1 MESNLQS
8 LLEEFL
14 DPEVAEPIIARAKE
28 LELTTKVKKLKG
40 RWHRETLR
48 KLIKDR
54 GNHCESCSLA
64 YEKDN
69 VKLTLDH
76 IIPRKV
82 LLDMN
87 LEEYYKDESNLQI
100 LCSKCNGKKASQL
113 DFSNPKTIAL
123 LEKYIA
129 LYKQQRLF

>member
-1 MESNLQS
+1 MENNLKQ

-14 DPEVAEPIIARAKE
+14 DPEVVEPIVERAKE

-54 GNHCESCSLA
+54 GDYCESCGVVGD
-64 YEKDN
+64 KHT
-69 VKLTLDH
+69 KLTLDH
-76 IIPRKV
+76 IIPRKI
-82 LLDMN
+82 LLD
-87 LEEYYKDESNLQI
+87 LGLDEYYKDETNLQI
-100 LCSKCNGKKASQL
+100 LCARCNGKKASQL
-113 DFSNPKTIAL
+113 DFSNPKTIVL

-129 LYKQQRLF
+129 MYKQRQGLE

>member
-1 MESNLQS
+1 MENNLKN

-14 DPEVAEPIIARAKE
+14 DPEVAEPIVERAKK

-54 GNHCESCSLA
+54 GNHCESCDTFGG
-64 YEKDN
+64 KPI
-69 VKLTLDH
+69 KLTLDH
-76 IIPRKV
+76 IIPRKI
-82 LLDMN
+82 LLDMS
-87 LEEYYKDESNLQI
+87 LEEYYKDEINLQI
-100 LCSKCNGKKASQL
+100 LCARCNGKKASQL